1 MARYAYRIQGDTPM
15 TPHSDISHILDKIK
29 KLLALSTSSNPNE
42 AASAA
47 AKAQALLAQYNLDL
61 SQVEAHSGE
70 TSDYCQQDIVV
81 GGVSRW
87 RKTLMLVLARP
98 NFCAVVSYKGTERIS
113 IVGEPHNI
121 EVVKYLY
128 EYLVQQLEPMA
139 ATAYRQSGSS
149 MHARTWKDSFFYGA
163 IASIDQRLKEQA
175 QVFADT
181 SEQSRALVVVKDAE
195 LRAAMKRYH
204 PNVTPG
210 QRKHL
215 RSQDGFQQGVEAGQR
230 IALHKAIPSA

>member
-1 MARYAYRIQGDTPM
+1 M
-15 TPHSDISHILDKIK
+15 TTRPNISHILDKIK
-29 KLLALSTSSNPNE
+29 KLLALSASSNPNE
-42 AASAA
+42 AARAA
-47 AKAQALLAQYNLDL
+47 AKAQALLAQYNLEL

-70 TSDYCQQDIVV
+70 TSDYCQQDVAV

-87 RKTLMLVLARP
+87 RKTLMLVVARP
-98 NFCAVVSYKGTERIS
+98 NFCDVVSYKGTERVSLI
-113 IVGEPHNI
+113 GEPHNL

-128 EYLVQQLEPMA
+128 GYLVRQLEPMA

-149 MHARTWKDSFFYGA
+149 MHSRTWKDSFFHGA

-210 QRKHL
+210 QRKRL
-215 RSQDGFQQGVEAGQR
+215 RSQDGYQQGREAGR
-230 IALHKAIPSA
+230 RLALHKAIPSA